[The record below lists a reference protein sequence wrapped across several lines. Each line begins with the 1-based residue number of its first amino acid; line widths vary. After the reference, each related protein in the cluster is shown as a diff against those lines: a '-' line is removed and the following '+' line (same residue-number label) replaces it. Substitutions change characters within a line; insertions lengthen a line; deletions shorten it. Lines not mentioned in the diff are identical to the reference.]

1 MAACLFIHIVYT
13 IRHKPLLE
21 SLLDTTYRDYITSG
35 YTNNRGGNTRGYIS
49 RVRISNGLEH
59 ILITIKNLFKQY
71 DNLTVLND
79 INIEVFDNE
88 VFGLLGPN
96 GAGKTTLIHILATL
110 IKPTAG
116 TATVNGYDIIKNPS
130 EVRSSIGIVFQAP
143 SSDDMLTGYENLK
156 LHSLL
161 YAVPKELRE
170 KRISEVLEL
179 VGLTNRKDDQV
190 KKYSGG
196 MRRRLEIAR
205 GLLHK
210 PTVIFLDEPTLGL
223 DPSSREVM
231 WKYINRLVKDE
242 KITLIL
248 TTHYMEEADFLCDRI
263 GIIDK
268 GMIIALDSPTQL
280 KEQLGGEIIE
290 MELANKHV
298 DKEDIGR
305 VLKQCNFV
313 RKVEL
318 DAKNGNVLIYVDDAS
333 HNLPAILK
341 ILDKTNSAEVES
353 VELRSPTLNDVFLKF
368 AQRHVTKKQGQDE
381 DEDDSEGGFME
392 KYAQYGNK

>member
-1 MAACLFIHIVYT
+1 
-13 IRHKPLLE
+13 
-21 SLLDTTYRDYITSG
+21 
-35 YTNNRGGNTRGYIS
+35 
-49 RVRISNGLEH
+49 
-59 ILITIKNLFKQY
+59 
-71 DNLTVLND
+71 
-79 INIEVFDNE
+79 
-88 VFGLLGPN
+88 
-96 GAGKTTLIHILATL
+96 
-110 IKPTAG
+110 
-116 TATVNGYDIIKNPS
+116 
-130 EVRSSIGIVFQAP
+130 
-143 SSDDMLTGYENLK
+143 MLTGYENLK

-170 KRISEVLEL
+170 KRIADVLEL
-179 VGLTNRKDDQV
+179 IGLTSRKDDQV

-248 TTHYMEEADFLCDRI
+248 TTHYMEEADFLCDRV

-268 GMIIALDSPTQL
+268 GKIIALDSPTQL
-280 KEQLGGEIIE
+280 KERLGGEVIE

-298 DKEDIGR
+298 DKENISH
-305 VLKQCNFV
+305 LLEQCNFV
-313 RKVEL
+313 RKVER
-318 DAKNGNVLIYVDDAS
+318 DEKNGNLLIYVDDAS

-341 ILDKTNSAEVES
+341 ILDNTNNTEVES

-392 KYAQYGNK
+392 RYAQYGNK